1 MIVMLPLI
9 PEADYPALTILCDSE
24 VTGTNFSDYLEKLA
38 ERRDG
43 FQALG
48 IEVTMA
54 EINLDAFSRVFKRR
68 RKATW
73 ADLMTYARMHEIGT
87 VVRRDGGDQHR
98 HENEH

>member
-1 MIVMLPLI
+1 MAVMLPLV
-9 PEADYPALTILCDSE
+9 PETEYAALTVLCDSE
-24 VTGTNFSDYLEKLA
+24 VTGANFADYRQKLA

-48 IEVTMA
+48 IEVTMV

-73 ADLMTYARMHEIGT
+73 ADLMIYARMREIGT
-87 VVRRDGGDQHR
+87 AVNRDGNDLQGSISP
-98 HENEH
+98 

>member
-1 MIVMLPLI
+1 MAVMLPLI
-9 PEADYPALTILCDSE
+9 AETDYPALTILCESE
-24 VTGTNFSDYLEKLA
+24 VTGKNFAEYLEKLA

-43 FQALG
+43 FEALG

-73 ADLMTYARMHEIGT
+73 ADLMTYARMREIRTTASEG
-87 VVRRDGGDQHR
+87 RNDSQRP
-98 HENEH
+98 NSP

>member
-1 MIVMLPLI
+1 MAVILPLI
-9 PEADYPALTILCDSE
+9 AEADYPALTILCESE

-43 FQALG
+43 FEALG

-54 EINLDAFSRVFKRR
+54 YINLDTFSRVFKRR

-73 ADLMTYARMHEIGT
+73 ADLMTYARMREIRTAVNG
-87 VVRRDGGDQHR
+87 DGSDSQHPGSP
-98 HENEH
+98 